1 MNKKLKIIS
10 LALSLSI
17 LSACN
22 VIPRDQ
28 QPAETAEEGEQQV
41 EVTEPLE
48 QSGRT
53 TYYRPLITEENQYP
67 VSQNRGT
74 TLDLNSRIN
83 MKLFENDLIRL
94 SQNYF
99 SVDTHY
105 FQEGQYISSSVASDL
120 INRESSDNP
129 IGLNPENEDEPNY
142 LNSIVEQNYYVEE
155 EGSYRLAGMS
165 IGLAL
170 NSVIES
176 ETPVENID
184 TEVLAEEGTQMA
196 DKLVQQVRE
205 NTDIPDDLPIM
216 VGLYEQAESDDLA
229 GGTYLRTGISESGD
243 TVDDWED
250 LDENRLVFPLQGGD
264 TTEGNNF
271 RNFQSEVE
279 AFFPNL
285 NGVVGRAHYVDD
297 LLTDL
302 NITITTQ
309 FYGQS
314 EIVAFTHYLDRAAVT
329 YLPENVRIEIVVE
342 SLNEVESILVRE
354 TNEDEFTT
362 HVFN

>member
-1 MNKKLKIIS
+1 MKKLKITA
-10 LALSLSI
+10 LVLSLSI

-22 VIPRDQ
+22 VIPDQ
-28 QPAETAEEGEQQV
+28 QPAETEEQV
-41 EVTEPLE
+41 QVTEPLE

-53 TYYRPLITEENQYP
+53 TYYRPLITENNHYP
-67 VSQNRGT
+67 ISKNRGT
-74 TLDLNSRIN
+74 TLRLNSRIN

-99 SVDTHY
+99 GVDTHY
-105 FQEGQYISSSVASDL
+105 FQEGQYISSGVASDFL
-120 INRESSDNP
+120 SSESSDNP
-129 IGLNPENEDEPNY
+129 LGLNPADEEEPNY
-142 LNSIVEQNYYVEE
+142 LNSIIEQDYYVEE
-155 EGSYRLAGMS
+155 EDGYKLAGMS

-170 NSVIES
+170 NSVIEETPS
-176 ETPVENID
+176 ETIE
-184 TEVLAEEGTQMA
+184 TEVLIEQGTQMA
-196 DKLVQQVRE
+196 NKLVKHVRE
-205 NTDIPDDLPIM
+205 QTDIPSDVPIM
-216 VGLYEQAESDDLA
+216 VGLYEQSASDDLA
-229 GGTYLRTGISESGD
+229 GGTYLRTGLSESGNE
-243 TVDDWED
+243 VNDWKD
-250 LDENRLVFPLQGGD
+250 INENRLVFPLQGGD

-302 NITITTQ
+302 NISITTQ

-314 EIVAFTHYLDRAAVT
+314 EIVAFTHYLNRTAAT

-342 SLNEVESILVRE
+342 SLNETESILVRE
-354 TNEDEFTT
+354 TNEDEFIT